1 MLLQGNN
8 CEFSWFVSVHGE
20 AQLAGNGRSPWQE
33 LQRRPWAL
41 TSQPEGRCCGLPLR
55 RYSACKGLAIH
66 YALCLAAEAHSSAE
80 PAIITLKEH

>member
-1 MLLQGNN
+1 VLHQGDN
-8 CEFSWFVSVHGE
+8 CGFSWLVSVHGK

-41 TSQPEGRCCGLPLR
+41 TSQPAGRCCGLPLL

-66 YALCLAAEAHSSAE
+66 YALCLAAKTHSSAE
-80 PAIITLKEH
+80 PAIITLMEH